1 MWATHTNTHS
11 FAYFILSH
19 VWVSVQRCSFIRM
32 YKYFRELCT
41 GFLCLLKW
49 DVIYFS
55 ACTKFPVSRTDKMYF
70 LPFLEWKLR
79 LLFWTLVK
87 QNKSAIPSKTNH
99 LFYWPVLFFFSC
111 PWEKWCW
118 RSLWGSDHGTGGEK
132 GSANHAHPSPL
143 PAVPLNAAI
152 SRTGQINQ
160 DSLPSALNCTS
171 SLNCT
176 HTDTHTSTLMPP
188 ISEMLQLVDDKV
200 SLLAMSVSQLS
211 LSLRQSQG
219 SGVLHLKLNLACFQR
234 LSDAAPGVNASVF
247 TATGG
252 VFLHTG
258 ECGFQVQPRNNEV

>member
-1 MWATHTNTHS
+1 MH
-11 FAYFILSH
+11 
-19 VWVSVQRCSFIRM
+19 
-32 YKYFRELCT
+32 
-41 GFLCLLKW
+41 
-49 DVIYFS
+49 
-55 ACTKFPVSRTDKMYF
+55 F

-87 QNKSAIPSKTNH
+87 QNKSAIASKTNH

-118 RSLWGSDHGTGGEK
+118 RSLWGSDHGAGGEK

-188 ISEMLQLVDDKV
+188 ISEMLQLLDDKV
-200 SLLAMSVSQLS
+200 SPLAMSGSQLS
-211 LSLRQSQG
+211 FFPSVSLSPSISALWCTPFEI
-219 SGVLHLKLNLACFQR
+219 AF
-234 LSDAAPGVNASVF
+234 
-247 TATGG
+247 G
-252 VFLHTG
+252 VFSKAV
-258 ECGFQVQPRNNEV
+258 ECSAGCKCQCSYCNWRCVSPYWRMWLSSTTQK

>member
-1 MWATHTNTHS
+1 MHQIS
-11 FAYFILSH
+11 
-19 VWVSVQRCSFIRM
+19 
-32 YKYFRELCT
+32 
-41 GFLCLLKW
+41 
-49 DVIYFS
+49 
-55 ACTKFPVSRTDKMYF
+55 VSRTDRMYF
-70 LPFLEWKLR
+70 LPLLEWKLR

-87 QNKSAIPSKTNH
+87 QNKSAIASKTNH

-118 RSLWGSDHGTGGEK
+118 WSLWGSDHGAGGEK

-160 DSLPSALNCTS
+160 DSLPSALNSTS

-176 HTDTHTSTLMPP
+176 HTQALSCHP
-188 ISEMLQLVDDKV
+188 
-200 SLLAMSVSQLS
+200 SLKCFSCWMIKYRRWPWVGPSSLS
-211 LSLRQSQG
+211 FLLSRSLRQSQR
-219 SGVLHLKLNLACFQR
+219 SGVLHLKLHLACSQR
-234 LSDAAPGVNASVF
+234 LSNAAPGVNANVV

-258 ECGFQVQPRNNEV
+258 ECGFQVQPRNSEV